1 MLGEHI
7 KNFLINGGKSK
18 KFQLMVLSN
27 GFYFQEA

>member
-7 KNFLINGGKSK
+7 KIFLISGDKCK
-18 KFQLMVLSN
+18 KFQLIVLNN